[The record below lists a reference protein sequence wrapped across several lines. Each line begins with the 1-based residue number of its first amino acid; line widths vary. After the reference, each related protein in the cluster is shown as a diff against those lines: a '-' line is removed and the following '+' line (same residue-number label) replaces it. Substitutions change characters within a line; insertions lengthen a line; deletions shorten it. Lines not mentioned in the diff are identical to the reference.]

1 MKDPKKI
8 IEKLKAL
15 RGRLPVPK
23 YESGYLLTDEEWDQ
37 IFTVL
42 EENEKLKESCAS
54 CFCTSLFDEE
64 GYCNS
69 CGALNE

>member
-1 MKDPKKI
+1 MKEI

-15 RGRLPVPK
+15 RERLPIPK
-23 YESGYLLTDEEWDQ
+23 YESGYILNENEWDQ
-37 IFTVL
+37 VFTVL
-42 EENEKLKESCAS
+42 EENEKLKESCS
-54 CFCTSLFDEE
+54 NCFHTSLFDEE